1 MKHGQYTSLVQAGT
15 ARRILREISNW
26 LGVKLTLK
34 EVTRKIK
41 AREATVPRSKTSKE
55 PKFLFTKKF
64 FTKLELMPSV
74 ELEVTDSRSKI
85 RRECYGFRDQESRER
100 VYLKIDGDS
109 VIEFRDSPAGFIIG
123 KRYII
128 PRLEKMYLPKT
139 WKKVNRLMTRVLSE
153 RGIIV
158 NSRLV
163 KEYTKRNNKRYKL
176 ANLLIARRL
185 FYMKNHCKERH
196 TYSRKGCLREK
207 TW

>member
-15 ARRILREISNW
+15 PVRIAREMSEWLEVDINLKDVTREI
-26 LGVKLTLK
+26 VA
-34 EVTRKIK
+34 RKNTKVITK
-41 AREATVPRSKTSKE
+41 DKKVPE
-55 PKFLFTKKF
+55 FLFTKKF
-64 FTKLELMPSV
+64 FTKLELMQSI

-85 RRECYGFRDQESRER
+85 RRECYGFRDPESRER
-100 VYLKIDGDS
+100 IYLKIDMDS
-109 VIEFRDSPAGFIIG
+109 ILLFRDSPAGFIIG
-123 KRYII
+123 KRYIV

-163 KEYTKRNNKRYKL
+163 KEYTKRHSKRYKL

-185 FYMKNHCKERH
+185 FYINSVSRH
-196 TYSRKGCLREK
+196 SYSRKGCLREK